1 MTQSLYR
8 RHRSPTFAALI
19 GQEHVTT
26 TLRNQVIGKTVAHGY
41 LFTGIR
47 GTGKTSAARILA
59 RAVNCLAVKDGE
71 PCNTCESC
79 TAILEGRAMDVIE
92 IDAASNRGIDEMRS
106 LRERVHFLPAMLTT
120 KVYIIDEA
128 HMLTTEAWN
137 AFLKTLE
144 EPPDHVVFVLATTE
158 PQRVP
163 ETVRSRVQRFDF
175 RRLSLEELGSHV
187 KSIAKAEGRDLDGD
201 AADVIARAAHGSAR
215 DALSLLEYVVAFVP
229 EVDGHVTAEAVRAAL
244 GLADP
249 ARIGALVDRLA
260 AQDAAGLFAALDELF
275 DLGVDPRQI
284 VRQVGE
290 LVKTCARTALIARGE
305 SVDGVDTAA
314 LPASSW
320 VELLDAVLKRE
331 ATLRHASDPRS
342 EVEFLFLAAL
352 VTLDSRNGSGEAVPL
367 AAAPAPPA
375 APAAQHVVK
384 NTAAPHPEP
393 AEPVVDTHQAAVV
406 EQRVSTPSP
415 STGIPQGNELW
426 KQAVERVQRVDAMLA
441 GIMRD
446 CQVEDMSQGTLR
458 IRPSYAFHHAR
469 LTVPEKRNAL
479 LATLSALNPE
489 VTDIEIVFDADAGKG
504 SASTAPTADE
514 VARQV
519 TDLFPGS
526 QITKSRLRDPSFESS
541 NRSADTSPSP
551 AE

>member
-19 GQEHVTT
+19 GQDHVTT
-26 TLRNQVIGKTVAHGY
+26 TLRNQVIGGAVSHGY

-59 RAVNCLAVKDGE
+59 RAVNCLDPHEGE

-79 TAILEGRAMDVIE
+79 TAILEGRSMDVIE

-106 LRERVHFLPAMLTT
+106 LRERVHFLPAMLRT

-175 RRLSLEELGSHV
+175 RRLSLSELTAHV
-187 KSIAKAEGRDLDGD
+187 EHIGKEEGRILETE

-229 EVDGHVTAEAVRAAL
+229 EVDGHVTSEAVRAAL

-249 ARIGALVDRLA
+249 ARIAALVEYLA
-260 AQDAAGLFAALDELF
+260 TQDAHGLFSALDDLF

-290 LVKTCARTALIARGE
+290 LVMACARASLLPKGGE
-305 SVDGVDTAA
+305 VQGVDPAR
-314 LPASSW
+314 LPASAW
-320 VELLDAVLKRE
+320 VEILDTVLKHE
-331 ATLRHASDPRS
+331 GTLRYAPDPRS
-342 EVEFLFLAAL
+342 EVEFLFLTAL
-352 VTLDSRNGSGEAVPL
+352 VSRNSQETVPGTL
-367 AAAPAPPA
+367 PAPSRSADTPM
-375 APAAQHVVK
+375 VK
-384 NTAAPHPEP
+384 LPDSPSATAGSSTAVEKPRDSLETEP
-393 AEPVVDTHQAAVV
+393 DKEPGPQAAGA
-406 EQRVSTPSP
+406 TL
-415 STGIPQGNELW
+415 GKDLW
-426 KQAVERVQRVDAMLA
+426 KQAVERVQRMDAMLA

-446 CQVEDMSQGTLR
+446 CTIDGFSQGTLT
-458 IRPSYAFHHAR
+458 IRPSYAFHYQR
-469 LTVPEKRNAL
+469 LNVPEKRNAL
-479 LATLSALNPE
+479 LAVLSEMNPD
-489 VTDIEIVFDADAGKG
+489 VTTIEIVFNADEAKG
-504 SASTAPTADE
+504 PTSSAPLADE

-526 QITKSRLRDPSFESS
+526 QITKSRLRDPSLESS
-541 NRSADTSPSP
+541 NQSADRSPSP